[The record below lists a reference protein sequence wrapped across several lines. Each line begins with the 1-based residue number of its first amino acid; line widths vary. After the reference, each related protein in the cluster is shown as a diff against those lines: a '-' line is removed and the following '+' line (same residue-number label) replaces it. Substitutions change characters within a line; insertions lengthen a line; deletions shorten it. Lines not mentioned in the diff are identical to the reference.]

1 MAYRIDPGE
10 PTNVELRRVIAEQLG
25 RAVEV
30 LRVPGGPD
38 PDSVHEVRRRLK
50 KARSAARLGR
60 ADLGAAVAKH
70 ANAELRRV
78 GADLAQQ
85 RDADAL
91 VEAVDRLL
99 VANGGEADPT
109 VDALSAVRRL
119 VVDRAEAVRLQGP
132 LQRATV
138 IGAARTLEQT
148 VAWLEL
154 VPPHATG
161 WKALGPGL
169 GRQYGRGLQLWQGLP
184 AEPSVEQLHEWRKRV
199 KDLWYHQRL
208 LRRLWTEGQRPVVD
222 AADELAATLGVDRDL
237 GLLLAHV
244 VPGPPDVREGAAPIE
259 PFSVDAQTSQLVGD
273 AGRALRSDLQARARD
288 LGSQLYADSPAAWAS
303 RHGKWWDA
311 AARRA
316 ETARNPVASDPSLL
330 GTTA

>member
-1 MAYRIDPGE
+1 MAYRIDPRE
-10 PTNVELRRVIAEQLG
+10 PTNVELRRVIGEQIG
-25 RAVEV
+25 RAVEA

-38 PDSVHEVRRRLK
+38 SDSVHEVRKRLK
-50 KARSAARLGR
+50 KARSAVRLGR
-60 ADLGAAVAKH
+60 ADLGSAVAKH

-91 VEAVDRLL
+91 VEAVDRLI
-99 VANGGEADPT
+99 VANGGQVGPT
-109 VDALSAVRRL
+109 IDALDVVRRL
-119 VVDRAEAVRLQGP
+119 VVGRADVVRLEGP

-154 VPPHATG
+154 VPPQVSG

-169 GRQYGRGLQLWQGLP
+169 GREYGRGLRLWKDLP

-208 LRRLWTEGQRPVVD
+208 LRRLWTEGQRPVVE
-222 AADELAATLGVDRDL
+222 AADELASTLGADRDL
-237 GLLLAHV
+237 GLLFAHLI
-244 VPGPPDVREGAAPIE
+244 PDAASVREGVAPIE
-259 PFSVDAQTSQLVGD
+259 PLSVDIQTGQLVAD
-273 AGRALRSDLQARARD
+273 AASALRAAFQARARE
-288 LGSQLYADSPAAWAS
+288 LGSRLYADSPAAWAS
-303 RHGKWWDA
+303 RHGAWWDG

-316 ETARNPVASDPSLL
+316 HAVSDPVAADPSLL